1 MASTTHEGMSALPL
15 HTVTQLG
22 LEERRHPICAKGK
35 ASAKPIISPSLG
47 AKSGKNRALQWERG
61 DGRKQN
67 KNINPSQSLG
77 AQHAALCTHCLLLL
91 YASPSH
97 GEIQVNSSSKY
108 QPITA
113 LSGASGI
120 CMQEECEGKN

>member
-77 AQHAALCTHCLLLL
+77 AQHAALCTHCLHLLAMVR
-91 YASPSH
+91 YK
-97 GEIQVNSSSKY
+97 VNSSSKY

-113 LSGASGI
+113 LPGASGI